1 MNTQPEQLLR
11 QLKVLQLQKK
21 DIDMQITEKKMVLE
35 KYYQESIIMSTFSIE
50 GVKATRKRKPEKW
63 EYSDLTNRFRKDMI
77 NAIEDKEQQERE
89 EGIATK
95 VETDWTK
102 QPKEPDILNLEFNKK
117 KQQMI
122 DDLYVQLG
130 ALSDRYHF
138 SNKKEFS
145 TKEYIV
151 QYDNLKKKITDLEK

>member
-1 MNTQPEQLLR
+1 MPR
-11 QLKVLQLQKK
+11 
-21 DIDMQITEKKMVLE
+21 
-35 KYYQESIIMSTFSIE
+35 
-50 GVKATRKRKPEKW
+50 
-63 EYSDLTNRFRKDMI
+63 
-77 NAIEDKEQQERE
+77 
-89 EGIATK
+89 
-95 VETDWTK
+95 
-102 QPKEPDILNLEFNKK
+102 FNKK

-151 QYDNLKKKITDLEK
+151 QYDLLKKKIPDLEK

>member
-1 MNTQPEQLLR
+1 MVYKMKT
-11 QLKVLQLQKK
+11 
-21 DIDMQITEKKMVLE
+21 TEK
-35 KYYQESIIMSTFSIE
+35 IE
-50 GVKATRKRKPEKW
+50 NALKRVKEL
-63 EYSDLTNRFRKDMI
+63 LTLV
-77 NAIEDKEQQERE
+77 A
-89 EGIATK
+89 
-95 VETDWTK
+95 DWTK
-102 QPKEPDILNLEFNKK
+102 QPKELDTLTIEFNKK

-151 QYDNLKKKITDLEK
+151 QYDQLKKKITDLEK

>member
-1 MNTQPEQLLR
+1 MVN
-11 QLKVLQLQKK
+11 
-21 DIDMQITEKKMVLE
+21 KMKTSERV
-35 KYYQESIIMSTFSIE
+35 
-50 GVKATRKRKPEKW
+50 
-63 EYSDLTNRFRKDMI
+63 I
-77 NAIEDKEQQERE
+77 NALQRVKELL
-89 EGIATK
+89 GL
-95 VETDWTK
+95 VSHWTK
-102 QPKEPDILNLEFNKK
+102 QPKKPDTLSLEFNKK

-151 QYDNLKKKITDLEK
+151 QYDQLKKKIFDLEK